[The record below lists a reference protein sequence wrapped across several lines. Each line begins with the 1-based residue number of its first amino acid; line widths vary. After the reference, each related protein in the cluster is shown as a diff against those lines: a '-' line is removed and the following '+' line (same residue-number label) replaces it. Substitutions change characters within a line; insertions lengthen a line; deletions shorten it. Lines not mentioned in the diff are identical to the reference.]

1 VETARH
7 WAKKTQAVRPRRA
20 EQGSSKPTNNK
31 ADPTE
36 GWRREY
42 YIPDYSIQRAARD
55 LLSHSVTS
63 EIEHFAGAMFAL
75 QDLVDN
81 EDLDNI
87 SEIEKESDS
96 PFFRIAAGT
105 QPNRLR
111 YRVPRSEKKRGPEI
125 PNSRAQSPESSLSRL
140 SGKIHRQSGYGR
152 SIRTGFARG
161 ASTLDLGL
169 SILLTHGS
177 TQVRTLLTMRQRT
190 LPTMAQVG
198 QRYQRTRLK

>member
-1 VETARH
+1 MAKKAKIAAETARH

-20 EQGSSKPTNNK
+20 KQGSSKPTYNE

-36 GWRREY
+36 GWRRGY

-55 LLSHSVTS
+55 LMSYSVTS
-63 EIEHFAGAMFAL
+63 EIEDFAGAMFAL
-75 QDLVDN
+75 QDLVDH
-81 EDLDNI
+81 EDLDSI

-152 SIRTGFARG
+152 SIRTGFASG
-161 ASTLDLGL
+161 
-169 SILLTHGS
+169 GS
-177 TQVRTLLTMRQRT
+177 TPGSGSST
-190 LPTMAQVG
+190 LPTRG
-198 QRYQRTRLK
+198 